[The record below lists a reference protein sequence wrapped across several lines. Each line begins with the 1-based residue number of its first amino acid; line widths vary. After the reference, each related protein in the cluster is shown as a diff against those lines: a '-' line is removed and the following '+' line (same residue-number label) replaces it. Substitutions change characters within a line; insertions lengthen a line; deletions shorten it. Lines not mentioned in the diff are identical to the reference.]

1 MTETWRA
8 DLSRDGNGNLITVA
22 PETAPE
28 WVGDLIGDVIY
39 RFRDTPD
46 ALHIVL
52 AVTGEH
58 THDDAPAP
66 AAPLTPDAP
75 PFPEDTTDAAAT
87 GGADTAAGPPTLDP
101 AAGDPI
107 HLTAGLSG
115 PDPEPEPAG
124 SDPAAPAADQP

>member
-58 THDDAPAP
+58 THDDAPQP
-66 AAPLTPDAP
+66 TAPLTPDEPAP
-75 PFPEDTTDAAAT
+75 PFPEDTPDAAPDAA
-87 GGADTAAGPPTLDP
+87 GGADTAAGLPQPTLDP
-101 AAGDPI
+101 GPQHAADPD
-107 HLTAGLSG
+107 A
-115 PDPEPEPAG
+115 
-124 SDPAAPAADQP
+124 AAPAADQP